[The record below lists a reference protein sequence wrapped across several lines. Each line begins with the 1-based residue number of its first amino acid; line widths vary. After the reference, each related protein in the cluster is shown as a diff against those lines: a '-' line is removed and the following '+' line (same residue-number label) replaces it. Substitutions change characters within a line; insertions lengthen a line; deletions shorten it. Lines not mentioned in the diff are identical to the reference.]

1 MWYSARHFIHPRIFV
16 RSFCGS
22 PRLESTMRS
31 GTSVV
36 AIDTGSRPRADLS
49 SRRRA
54 ARSTSTP
61 RHRSASF
68 QHAKMV
74 HRVPAS
80 MPRPRNHARWS
91 SSLSSWT
98 SATNACHMLAVASR
112 VVAPRPDPPFGA
124 PPD

>member
-1 MWYSARHFIHPRIFV
+1 MSYSARHFIHPRIFV

-36 AIDTGSRPRADLS
+36 ASDTGSRPRADLS
-49 SRRRA
+49 AFRRA

-98 SATNACHMLAVASR
+98 SATNACHMLASR
-112 VVAPRPDPPFGA
+112 RV
-124 PPD
+124 